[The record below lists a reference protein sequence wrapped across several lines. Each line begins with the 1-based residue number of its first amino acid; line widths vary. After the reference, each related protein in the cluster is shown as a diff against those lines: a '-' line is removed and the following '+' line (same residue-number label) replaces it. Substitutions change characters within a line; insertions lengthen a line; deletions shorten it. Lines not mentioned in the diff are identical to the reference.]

1 MLRTAVSLAL
11 WRGDLADAMSAA
23 EQGWARVSET
33 NDPSQIASS
42 AATVLE
48 ACAAAAERGRLRRD
62 WSAVAA
68 AGALA
73 GEVLPV
79 ATEQLQRIQLPPT
92 VGTRREAEL
101 YLATARAHN
110 ERVRGRG
117 HAGGVGRARRGVG
130 ANSGPVPGRQ
140 GALVAGPGRAADAC
154 APCRGATRPDR
165 SLEDRRRAYPP
176 APLQRALRELAERGR
191 ITLPEK
197 GVVVIPIE
205 ADRELV
211 AVGPGQP
218 NGSTPS
224 LAALVGGDQPASGVT
239 RFGLSP
245 RENAVLLVLAQ
256 GRTNREIAERLFISE
271 RTVAV
276 HVRRI
281 LSKLGVSGRVEAAG
295 LAIRLG
301 LVPDD
306 PRVPTRRRQ
315 YDVHD
320 GRSRGFPQE
329 CVHAAD
335 EICAACRT

>member
-1 MLRTAVSLAL
+1 LQLETVPAGQWSALVLRTAVSLAL

-23 EQGWARVSET
+23 EQGWARVGET
-33 NDPSQIASS
+33 NDPSQIANS

-62 WSAVAA
+62 WSVVAA

-79 ATEQLQRIQLPPT
+79 ATEQLKRIQLPPT

-110 ERVRGRG
+110 ERVRGR
-117 HAGGVGRARRGVG
+117 ATPEAWAELAAAWARIPVPYQVAKARWWQAQAALPTRSRRSEARR
-130 ANSGPVPGRQ
+130 
-140 GALVAGPGRAADAC
+140 ALTEAWKIAA
-154 APCRGATRPDR
+154 
-165 SLEDRRRAYPP
+165 SLP
-176 APLQRALRELAERGR
+176 AVPLQRALRELADRGR
-191 ITLPEK
+191 ITLPEQ
-197 GVVVIPIE
+197 GFIAIPIVS
-205 ADRELV
+205 DREPV
-211 AVGPGQP
+211 AVGPGLR
-218 NGSTPS
+218 NGNAPDF
-224 LAALVGGDQPASGVT
+224 AALVVGDQPAPGVT

-281 LSKLGVSGRVEAAG
+281 LAKLGVSGRVEAAG

-306 PRVPTRRRQ
+306 PRLPTGARVLRQ
-315 YDVHD
+315 
-320 GRSRGFPQE
+320 
-329 CVHAAD
+329 
-335 EICAACRT
+335 